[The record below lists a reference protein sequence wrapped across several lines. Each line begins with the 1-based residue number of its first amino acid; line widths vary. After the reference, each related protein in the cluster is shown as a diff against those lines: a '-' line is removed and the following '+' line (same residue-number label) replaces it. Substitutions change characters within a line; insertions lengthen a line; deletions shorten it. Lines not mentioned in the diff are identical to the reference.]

1 MDKSNNQKSFKPI
14 KKIEKGSKG
23 YELRKIAQMTLGS
36 GDMNLAVELP
46 NGEDLNEWL
55 AVNTIEFYNEISI
68 IYGTLT
74 EFCSPETC
82 PIMAAGPKYEYRWA
96 EGPNTKTPVQ
106 MPANEYIEHLMTWIE
121 NQLNNEK
128 LFPCQV
134 GIPFPDNFQ
143 SLIKTIFKRLF
154 RIYAHIYHSHF
165 KHIMS
170 LELETHLNT
179 CFKHF
184 IYFIDEYKL
193 VDSKDLAPLA
203 ELIQEFKA
211 RRKQNGA

>member
-1 MDKSNNQKSFKPI
+1 MHKVDPQKSFKPI

-23 YELRKIAQMTLGS
+23 FELRKIAQMTLGS
-36 GDMNLAVELP
+36 GNMDLAVELP
-46 NGEDLNEWL
+46 RGEDLNEWL

-74 EFCSPETC
+74 EFCSVRTC
-82 PIMAAGPKYEYRWA
+82 PIMSAGPKYEYRWA
-96 EGPNTKTPVQ
+96 EGPNIKTPIQ
-106 MPANEYIEHLMTWIE
+106 MPACEYIDHLMTWIE
-121 NQLNNEK
+121 NQLNNER

-134 GIPFPDNFQ
+134 GVNFPDNFQ
-143 SLIKTIFKRLF
+143 SLIKIIFKRLF

-165 KHIMS
+165 KDIMAM
-170 LELETHLNT
+170 ELETHLNT

-184 IYFIDEYKL
+184 VYFIDAYKL
-193 VDSKDLAPLA
+193 VDSKDAAPLT

-211 RRKQNGA
+211 RKNSSS